1 MDEYID
7 QDSDR
12 NQPVSAPK
20 ILIVEDESSVR
31 EMVRFVLVREH
42 FQTAE
47 AETAEQALAQI
58 AAFEPSLI
66 VLDWMLP
73 GIDGVDLVRQL
84 RSGGDNR
91 DIPIIMLTAK
101 GEEHDKVKGLEA
113 GVDDYISKPFS
124 ARELIARIRA
134 VLRRVV
140 PEKND
145 QKVEIRG
152 LSLDPA
158 SHRVFAD
165 KKIVDLGPTEFRL
178 LHFLMA
184 HAERVYSRNQLLDGV
199 WGTNVYIDERTVDVH
214 IRRLRKALEVGGFDR
229 LIQTVRGVGYRFSE
243 RR

>member
-1 MDEYID
+1 MREML
-7 QDSDR
+7 R
-12 NQPVSAPK
+12 F
-20 ILIVEDESSVR
+20 ILI
-31 EMVRFVLVREH
+31 REH
-42 FQTAE
+42 FQIAE
-47 AETAEQALAQI
+47 AETAEQALERIVAY
-58 AAFEPSLI
+58 EPSLI

-84 RSGGDNR
+84 RSGGATR
-91 DIPIIMLTAK
+91 EIPIIMLTAK

-113 GVDDYISKPFS
+113 GVDDYLSKPFS

-145 QKVEIRG
+145 QKVEIQG
-152 LSLDPA
+152 LSLDPI

-165 KKIVDLGPTEFRL
+165 KQIIDLGPTEFRL

-184 HAERVYSRNQLLDGV
+184 HSERVYSRNQLLDGV

-214 IRRLRKALEVGGFDR
+214 IRRLRKALELSGFDH

-243 RR
+243 QA

>member
-1 MDEYID
+1 M
-7 QDSDR
+7 
-12 NQPVSAPK
+12 SAPK
-20 ILIVEDESSVR
+20 ILIVEDEAAVR
-31 EMVRFVLVREH
+31 EMLRFVLIREH

-47 AETAEQALAQI
+47 AETAEQALERISAY
-58 AAFEPSLI
+58 EPSLI

-73 GIDGVDLVRQL
+73 GSDGVDLVRHL
-84 RSGGDNR
+84 RAGGETR

-152 LSLDPA
+152 LSLDPI

-165 KKIVDLGPTEFRL
+165 KQIIDLGPTEFRL

-184 HAERVYSRNQLLDGV
+184 HSERVYSRNQLLDGV

-214 IRRLRKALEVGGFDR
+214 IRRLRKALEAGGFDQ
-229 LIQTVRGVGYRFSE
+229 LIQTVRGVGYRLSE
-243 RR
+243 RH